1 MYACISFS
9 LSVLHV
15 EVSSLALV
23 LSCICCCA
31 VGSLGC
37 LQSHVLRGWFPVITV
52 HGRPGAVL
60 DGLGNSLGTALIGHD
75 GSPLAWSSN
84 ALAACRSAW
93 CSMALAACHPAQRLT
108 ASACWSASVDGY
120 GRACDSATRSAA
132 SQKLAAWLCLPLHL
146 AFDGYGTACRSL
158 ALTAS
163 AACCLAWHLM
173 ASAVAAR
180 HGAQLPRRLAVRLRA
195 RLLWQ

>member
-1 MYACISFS
+1 MHSCMHAILFCIWPF
-9 LSVLHV
+9 LTG
-15 EVSSLALV
+15 
-23 LSCICCCA
+23 CA

-37 LQSHVLRGWFPVITV
+37 LRSTCAARLASCD
-52 HGRPGAVL
+52 HGSRSPWRAAL
-60 DGLGNSLGTALIGHD
+60 DGLGDLSLGTALIGHD

-93 CSMALAACHPAQRLT
+93 CSMALAACHSAQRLT
-108 ASACWSASVDGY
+108 ASAACWSASVDGY

-195 RLLWQ
+195 RLLWQLPLSMA